1 MDEFEKYV
9 FTQFAEAAKKIHHSP
24 YAIGLDIYCIDD
36 DLRKPTVRMLTNTH
50 GHAEKHFPG
59 CKRQRKGDASS
70 ELEALWNHS
79 YWNWKTEV
87 TVGNEYVLFEG
98 DYHDTKGIILRKKWI
113 ESLGLWYED
122 ELEESNFDEALE
134 LGRKINEFFDELCLK
149 LARSLHPIL
158 NTDLP
163 IIFFNRESPDNET
176 IILTF
181 LANPR
186 HLLDG
191 YIAFIREGCGNSYA
205 EFLEQ
210 DIDKSQLNYLSL
222 RKRNLKR

>member
-9 FTQFAEAAKKIHHSP
+9 FTEFTNAVKNLQHAP
-24 YAIGLDIYCIDD
+24 YAIGLDIYCVDD
-36 DLRKPTVRMLTNTH
+36 DLRKPAVRLLTNTH
-50 GHAEKHFPG
+50 DHAEKHFPNG
-59 CKRQRKGDASS
+59 ERQRRGDAFS
-70 ELEALWNHS
+70 ELEALWNNS

-87 TVGNEYVLFEG
+87 TVGNEYSSFEG
-98 DYHDTKGIILRKKWI
+98 DYHDAKGIVLRKKWI

-122 ELEESNFDEALE
+122 QFEESNFDEALE
-134 LGRKINEFFDELCLK
+134 IGGKINEYFDELCLK
-149 LARSLHPIL
+149 LARSLHSVL
-158 NTDLP
+158 KTDLP

-191 YIAFIREGCGNSYA
+191 YIAFIREGCGNDYA

-210 DIDKSQLNYLSL
+210 DIDKSQLSYLSL
-222 RKRNLKR
+222 GKGI